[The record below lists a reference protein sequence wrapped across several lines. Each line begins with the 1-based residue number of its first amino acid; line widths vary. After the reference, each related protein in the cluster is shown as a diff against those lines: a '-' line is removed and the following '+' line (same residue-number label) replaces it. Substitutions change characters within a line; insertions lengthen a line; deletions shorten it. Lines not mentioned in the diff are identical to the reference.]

1 MKKLTLP
8 LLTILPV
15 VLVMFIAWKIHYSDV
30 ADGASLATENCSDC
44 HDLSDKKKNR
54 KGPYLWGVV
63 NRRAASAQGFNYSE
77 AFLRF
82 TGSRQFSWSEPNID
96 LFITDPNRLIP
107 GTKMAERNSKSKHAA
122 AFEAIRE
129 LKNRKVLITYL
140 RTLK

>member
-1 MKKLTLP
+1 MKKLTIP
-8 LLTILPV
+8 LLTILPA
-15 VLVMFIAWKIHYSDV
+15 VLVIFVAWKINYSNV
-30 ADGASLATENCSDC
+30 AEGASLVAENCGDC
-44 HDLSDKKKNR
+44 HDLSDDKKNK
-54 KGPYLWGVV
+54 KGPYLWGIV

-82 TGSRQFSWSEPNID
+82 TGPRQFSWSEPNID

-107 GTKMAERNSKSKHAA
+107 GTKMAERDSKSKHAE
-122 AFEAIRE
+122 AFKGIRE